1 MISSG
6 ERNWDKYCSAHGS
19 CVEVAVSEDGVAM
32 RATGSPDVVIET
44 FTLDADWAGFLAGVK
59 QGDFD

>member
-1 MISSG
+1 MSSSG
-6 ERNWDKYCSAHGS
+6 ERNWDKACSAHGS
-19 CVEVAVSEDGVAM
+19 CVEVAVSEDSVAM

-44 FTLDADWAGFLAGVK
+44 FTADDWAGFLAGVK